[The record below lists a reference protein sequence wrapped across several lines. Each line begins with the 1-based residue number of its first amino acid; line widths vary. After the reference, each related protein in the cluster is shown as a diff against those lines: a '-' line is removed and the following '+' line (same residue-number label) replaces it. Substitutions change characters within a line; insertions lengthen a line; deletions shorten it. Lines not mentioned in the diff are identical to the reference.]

1 MLNQD
6 ESNLRCIIYLS
17 SATNLMTDAEIEA
30 LLVSA
35 RNSNAAQNITGV
47 LMYLDGN
54 FVQYIEGP
62 EDNLLKTYN
71 HISSSPKHK
80 DIIKIMDK
88 SIAVRNFPDWLMGST
103 MITKSELFKLKAL
116 DVKERFNNETVIA
129 QFLKTIIDVER
140 SNLHFS

>member
-6 ESNLRCIIYLS
+6 ESNLRCIVYLS

-35 RNSNAAQNITGV
+35 RNSNATQNITGV

-62 EDNLLKTYN
+62 EDNLHKLYDR
-71 HISSSPKHK
+71 ISSSPKHK
-80 DIIKIMDK
+80 DIIKIMHK
-88 SIAVRNFPDWLMGST
+88 SIAVRNFPDWLMGAT
-103 MITKSELFKLKAL
+103 MITKSQLFKLKTL
-116 DVKERFNNETVIA
+116 DVKERFNNETVMT
-129 QFLKTIIDVER
+129 QFLKTIIDIEH
-140 SNLHFS
+140 NDLHFS

>member
-6 ESNLRCIIYLS
+6 ESNLYCIVYLS

-54 FVQYIEGP
+54 FVQCIEAAITR
-62 EDNLLKTYN
+62 NCLLLLT
-71 HISSSPKHK
+71 
-80 DIIKIMDK
+80 
-88 SIAVRNFPDWLMGST
+88 AACAWL
-103 MITKSELFKLKAL
+103 K
-116 DVKERFNNETVIA
+116 
-129 QFLKTIIDVER
+129 
-140 SNLHFS
+140 